1 MFIYPYSTAEEM
13 RIAVRRWNRVFSEK
27 GLRVLPLKYNGRSAL
42 IYLYRPSM
50 LSRDLQN
57 KTAYNISH
65 KVRLRLSLAGDLYLA
80 AYKAHGGLRR
90 ISA

>member
-1 MFIYPYSTAEEM
+1 MSEETIISQCSPTLAGLKTGNMFIYPYSIREKGT
-13 RIAVRRWNRVFSEK
+13 FSEK

-57 KTAYNISH
+57 KTAYNILTKCGYGFRSPECMY
-65 KVRLRLSLAGDLYLA
+65 RSF
-80 AYKAHGGLRR
+80 
-90 ISA
+90 